1 MVLDS
6 AWVDRGAC
14 IDRGAVACQDDGHD
28 ADAVG
33 DEKHDAH
40 DAAPSEGKADE
51 KEERLK
57 KMEQEAGAE
66 FLQRRVSREQRV
78 PFHQ

>member
-51 KEERLK
+51 KEERL
-57 KMEQEAGAE
+57 
-66 FLQRRVSREQRV
+66 
-78 PFHQ
+78 